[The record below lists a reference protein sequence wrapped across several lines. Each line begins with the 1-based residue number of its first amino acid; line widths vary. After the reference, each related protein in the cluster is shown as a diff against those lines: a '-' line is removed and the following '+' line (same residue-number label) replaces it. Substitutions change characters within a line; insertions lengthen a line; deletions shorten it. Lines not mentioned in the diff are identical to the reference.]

1 MYQNVTFVI
10 IRVNSVM
17 NKTIVVTAGIM
28 GLTAVI
34 LGAMGAHTLKNQIEP
49 DALASFQTGVQYQMY
64 HALFLLALGGVITIA
79 PKQQQQIFWLI
90 VLGVCCFSG
99 SIYALSTASITGIN
113 FKPIGFIT
121 PLGGVL
127 LIVGWLMLIKHSL
140 YHRIS
145 R

>member
-1 MYQNVTFVI
+1 
-10 IRVNSVM
+10 
-17 NKTIVVTAGIM
+17 
-28 GLTAVI
+28 
-34 LGAMGAHTLKNQIEP
+34 MGAHTLKNQIEP

-90 VLGVCCFSG
+90 VSGVCCFSG
-99 SIYALSTASITGIN
+99 SIYALSTASITGMN

-140 YHRIS
+140 FQRIS